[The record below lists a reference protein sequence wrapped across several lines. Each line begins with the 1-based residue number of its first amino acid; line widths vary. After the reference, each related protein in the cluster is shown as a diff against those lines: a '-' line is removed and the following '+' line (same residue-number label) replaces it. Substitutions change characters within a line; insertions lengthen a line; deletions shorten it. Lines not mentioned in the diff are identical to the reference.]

1 MQGRDYSLQIS
12 GIIGEKKGC
21 QTAMS
26 TMHTLNYISYLYLL
40 FRAIEVG
47 VKPFTLTGDVEMA
60 NLKI

>member
-12 GIIGEKKGC
+12 GIIGGKGC

-26 TMHTLNYISYLYLL
+26 TLHTLNYISYLYLL